1 MIILKENKGTTL
13 LELVVVV
20 SVLGLMLAVGG
31 PNLMKWMERGRER
44 EAAYEL
50 ASALRL
56 ARAQALELGNRTGIK
71 LSIGGETD
79 LDGDGGDEDY
89 ILFVDSDPTDDND
102 YTAGEQVIY
111 NKKWGRGACIDS
123 SSGGAIVVYKPSGL
137 LRQGDTT
144 IDIGDYDVIIQPN
157 TGRVMVDEN

>member
-1 MIILKENKGTTL
+1 MNILKGNKGMTL

-20 SVLGLMLAVGG
+20 TVLGLMLTVGG
-31 PNLMKWMERGRER
+31 PNLMNWLEKGRQR

-50 ASALRL
+50 ASVIRL

-79 LDGDGGDEDY
+79 IDGDGGNEDY
-89 ILFVDSDPTDDND
+89 ILYVDSDSNGDFTS
-102 YTAGEQVIY
+102 GEQVIY
-111 NKKWGRGACIDS
+111 DKKWGRGACIDS
-123 SSGGAIVVYKPSGL
+123 TSGGVEIVVYKPSGL
-137 LRQGDTT
+137 LEQGDTT
-144 IDIGDYDVIIQPN
+144 IDIGKYDVIIQPT